1 MKKKGGPLPALVG
14 GTIVVAGL
22 ATVLT
27 HGGWVLWIPVL
38 LALAVVGGIWHACN
52 R

>member
-1 MKKKGGPLPALVG
+1 MKEQGGPLPALVG
-14 GTIVVAGL
+14 GVLVVAAL

-27 HGGWVLWIPVL
+27 QGGWVLWIPVL
-38 LALAVVGGIWHACN
+38 LALAVVGWIWHACK